1 MASGD
6 DVAVLMVELEPPIA
20 FKCANG
26 TGIIK
31 GDFCKL
37 AESMTAIINSGAK
50 DPICGIAAGEKIA
63 SDGNVTIPIY
73 MRGIFK
79 CTAAA
84 AILIGAPLSISA
96 TTNRLQTAT
105 GSNGA
110 TVIGVA
116 LEAPT
121 GNGQTFLAYINI
133 GCGGELV

>member
-20 FKCANG
+20 FKCANA
-26 TGIIK
+26 TGIAK

-37 AESMTAIINSGAK
+37 TESMTAVINSGAK
-50 DPICGIAAGEKIA
+50 DAIAGIAAAEKIA

-79 CTAAA
+79 CMAAG

-110 TVIGVA
+110 TVVGYA
-116 LEAPT
+116 LEAPS
-121 GNGQTFLAYINI
+121 GNGQTFLAMISI
-133 GCGGELV
+133 GAGGELA